1 MDTVRSLFAYNAWA
15 NARVFAVCRAI
26 DKQRLQEAAPGTYG
40 TIAKTLQH
48 LVVVEDAY
56 VHMLRGDSLER
67 IESREDHALSWFAD
81 RSAQLGQEYL
91 DLLASAGESFYAD
104 ALTVP
109 WFDFKLTKHDGLLQV
124 LSHSAQHRAQVFS
137 IVGAR
142 GEEVPDLDYVLYVEE
157 SAATGGQEQA

>member
-1 MDTVRSLFAYNAWA
+1 MDTLRRLYAHNAWA
-15 NARVFAVCRAI
+15 NARVFAVCR
-26 DKQRLQEAAPGTYG
+26 DLDQQRLDEQAPGTYG

-67 IESREDHALSWFAD
+67 VASREDHEVGWFAD

-104 ALTVP
+104 ALVVP
-109 WFDFKLTKHDGLLQV
+109 WFDFALTKHDGLIQV
-124 LSHSAQHRAQVFS
+124 LTHSAQHRAQVLS

-142 GEEVPDLDYVLYVEE
+142 GQEVPDLDYVLYVEA
-157 SAATGGQEQA
+157 SGTTGSQEQA